1 MPNTKSAAKR
11 LRQNLLRR
19 AHNRSLRRDVRT
31 RYRKV
36 IDALEAA
43 APEEARS
50 LFRDATK
57 KLDQAAA
64 KRVIHRNAAARL
76 KSRLAARMKESA
88 VKG

>member
-11 LRQNLLRR
+11 LRQNTLRR
-19 AHNRSLRRDVRT
+19 AQNRSLRRDVRT

-36 IDALEAA
+36 LAALEEGS
-43 APEEARS
+43 PDEARS
-50 LFRDATK
+50 LFREATK

-64 KRVIHRNAAARL
+64 KRAIHRNAAARL
-76 KSRLAARMKESA
+76 KARLATRMKEAA

>member
-19 AHNRSLRRDVRT
+19 GRNRSEKRDVRT
-31 RYRKV
+31 GCRKV
-36 IDALEAA
+36 LAALEEGKQ
-43 APEEARS
+43 EEART

-64 KRVIHRNAAARL
+64 QRVIHPNAAARL
-76 KSRLAARMKESA
+76 KSRLAARMKQSA